1 MSAISPMPQSPTDAS
16 SPLQTY
22 ARTCSSCRQRKIK
35 CDRQRPCIN
44 CSRSGVECIYP
55 PGRGRAPKRPRNAVN
70 AQLSHRLTRLE
81 SIIRSFEYHQNQ
93 GSSTPHSAA
102 PVTLSSPADSRV
114 SETSRTQ
121 SVSRTGISDSENSI
135 EQHLG
140 RLLIDETRSYYVSN
154 VLWANLGDEVCPGPD
169 QDPHY
174 IRSLSS

>member
-1 MSAISPMPQSPTDAS
+1 MSTISPMPHSPTDAS
-16 SPLQTY
+16 SPLLSY
-22 ARTCSSCRQRKIK
+22 ARTCSSCRQRKVK

-93 GSSTPHSAA
+93 GSSTHPPAA
-102 PVTLSSPADSRV
+102 PVALSSRAGSRA
-114 SETSRTQ
+114 SETSRIQ
-121 SVSRTGISDSENSI
+121 SVPRTSNSDSENSI

-140 RLLIDETRSYYVSN
+140 RLLIDDTRSYYVSN
-154 VLWANLGDEVCPGPD
+154 VLWANLGDEVCLGPD
-169 QDPHY
+169 RDSHC
-174 IRSLSS
+174 IHSLSS

>member
-1 MSAISPMPQSPTDAS
+1 MSVISHTPQSPTDAP
-16 SPLQTY
+16 SPVQTY

-70 AQLSHRLTRLE
+70 VQLSHRLTRLE

-102 PVTLSSPADSRV
+102 PVTLSSPADSRL
-114 SETSRTQ
+114 SETSRIPFVPGT
-121 SVSRTGISDSENSI
+121 SNSDSGDSI

-154 VLWANLGDEVCPGPD
+154 VLWANLGDEVCPGPN